1 MSKIG
6 IVNVAGLNKPIQL
19 RGINV
24 VQVSDNSIG
33 IAYGSGN
40 TNYQWSNQYVFIQFT
55 NPGNEVNQAFIKQQ
69 FYKWLSEGL
78 TSASALVLNEYLPQ
92 ITITDVGVR
101 GSVTT
106 GSIIAAAD
114 LDAACVASPNTQVG
128 LDYIGT
134 TIPPVG
140 TYIYDPSKN
149 GNGLP
154 GPIDA
159 GNYALSFNSQLFF
172 ITVNSSSLISA
183 ITICPLILDFVYNLK
198 NLGAGPVFNAN
209 MDSISFAIRS
219 FLPNNGPTTN
229 YNNYYNAFGLQAE
242 PSSGNACSLTNND
255 MIYGSTNGMWP
266 VGILNNAT
274 SNKPDFTNLDVAFG
288 LKLNDSNVADFNNS
302 QLYISFDLNAKGGV
316 IADASFSPFVLNWGQ
331 IPMFS
336 ASPGG
341 GVPGFGNGATEFSPG
356 GNESQFVELWA
367 GSVYLPAGNSLVG
380 TASFTNGAFCNW
392 NTGTGQVNGVQN
404 SNCPI

>member
-114 LDAACVASPNTQVG
+114 LDAVQR
-128 LDYIGT
+128 
-134 TIPPVG
+134 PPRH
-140 TYIYDPSKN
+140 
-149 GNGLP
+149 
-154 GPIDA
+154 PI
-159 GNYALSFNSQLFF
+159 
-172 ITVNSSSLISA
+172 
-183 ITICPLILDFVYNLK
+183 
-198 NLGAGPVFNAN
+198 
-209 MDSISFAIRS
+209 MR
-219 FLPNNGPTTN
+219 
-229 YNNYYNAFGLQAE
+229 
-242 PSSGNACSLTNND
+242 
-255 MIYGSTNGMWP
+255 
-266 VGILNNAT
+266 
-274 SNKPDFTNLDVAFG
+274 
-288 LKLNDSNVADFNNS
+288 
-302 QLYISFDLNAKGGV
+302 
-316 IADASFSPFVLNWGQ
+316 
-331 IPMFS
+331 
-336 ASPGG
+336 
-341 GVPGFGNGATEFSPG
+341 TER
-356 GNESQFVELWA
+356 
-367 GSVYLPAGNSLVG
+367 
-380 TASFTNGAFCNW
+380 
-392 NTGTGQVNGVQN
+392 
-404 SNCPI
+404 